1 MAEIFL
7 SHDVILTKTSEGLD
21 ELERRSRGVHARARR
36 ILILCNGERSLGEI
50 VSLFGPS
57 ASALALELIEQGLL
71 AAPVLSARHS
81 PVVSSVERRERGENR
96 TNPSGETGSNGGG
109 REVTS
114 SRSRRR
120 SIALARMYMFDMVHR
135 LLGDKE
141 EPARAYL
148 REARSPQALAEAF
161 HECLLLIREISG
173 DDMASKV
180 ASQLLEMVPEEMIE
194 KRLLRLTLES
204 CR

>member
-71 AAPVLSARHS
+71 VAPVLSARHS
-81 PVVSSVERRERGENR
+81 PVVSSVDRRERGENR
-96 TNPSGETGSNGGG
+96 TNPSGETGSNSGG

-120 SIALARMYMFDMVHR
+120 SVALARMYMFDMVHR

-148 REARSPQALAEAF
+148 REARSPQALVEAF

-194 KRLLRLTLES
+194 TLSLRLPLES